1 MDMIPGAF
9 SLSSPSSFLSLSLEL
24 IRLPVEIEPIGEDS
38 WVRDETV
45 CGVIVLIKSRV
56 LLEGKEKKRNA

>member
-1 MDMIPGAF
+1 MDMIAVALF
-9 SLSSPSSFLSLSLEL
+9 LSSSFLSLSLEL
-24 IRLPVEIEPIGEDS
+24 IRLPVEMEPIGEDS

-56 LLEGKEKKRNA
+56 LLEKKKRNA

>member
-1 MDMIPGAF
+1 MDMIAVALF
-9 SLSSPSSFLSLSLEL
+9 LSSSFLSLSLEL

-56 LLEGKEKKRNA
+56 LLEKKKRNA